1 MKRAPTTSARTD
13 RYRRLVAAR
22 RFMDQHYAG
31 SPALD
36 AIAGAA
42 FLSRYHFLRLFK
54 SVYHQT
60 PGQYLTAVRLA
71 KARALLSSGAGPHAA
86 CLAIGFDSIS
96 TFTTLFK
103 RATGQTPAAYRNACL
118 LRRAEIARAP
128 LAFIP
133 ACFAGVNGWV
143 ENRNIEEPG

>member
-1 MKRAPTTSARTD
+1 MKQSPKISVKTD

-22 RFMDQHYAG
+22 QYMERHFDS
-31 SPALD
+31 SPALP

-42 FLSRYHFLRLFK
+42 CFSPYHFLRLFK

-71 KARALLSSGAGPHAA
+71 RAKALLASGADPRTT
-86 CLAIGFDSIS
+86 CLAIGFDSIG

-103 RATGQTPAAYRNACL
+103 RATGQTPAAYGAASRQ
-118 LRRAEIARAP
+118 RRSDIAATP
-128 LAFIP
+128 LAFVP
-133 ACFAGVNGWV
+133 ACFAAGNGWT
-143 ENRNIEEPG
+143 EKRKIEEAP